1 SRSHAKPSQ
10 GRSQMPATC
19 TLQSL
24 GNDQNRIATVT
35 VNGYVSLACFNEVT
49 AKLEEGIKDHF
60 GKMRLLKTIERFS
73 GLDPMAIIP
82 NGLFNLRN
90 FPAFERIAIVG
101 HDPFLMIV
109 TASLAPL
116 MPGDVRTFPLS
127 KTGKKDAHEF
137 IHQPPV
143 SHSSAKPSKTP

>member
-1 SRSHAKPSQ
+1 MS
-10 GRSQMPATC
+10 ATC
-19 TLQSL
+19 TLEAL
-24 GNDQNRIATVT
+24 GGDQNRIATVT

-60 GKMRLLKTIERFS
+60 GKMRMLEIIEKFC
-73 GLDPMAIIP
+73 GLDPMAILA
-82 NGLFNLRN
+82 NSLFNLRN
-90 FPAFERIAIVG
+90 FSAFERIAIVG
-101 HDPFLMIV
+101 HDPFLV
-109 TASLAPL
+109 SVASSLAPL